1 VAAGDPAPPVDFR
14 TALSRQL
21 HFLSASCRSFDEG
34 FHDEAIRI
42 AQCIRVLMHDTRNQ
56 RSLLRHLNSKSIM
69 LTSSCLDIR
78 RRIQPGQRAL
88 FFNGMALFGVVDGAG
103 IYQPKLANG
112 FNYELSVEEWWQQSI
127 FILDA
132 QTWVSRSDVVLAAAD
147 KDGGAHVDA
156 RLTPEYERLIK
167 GGDLGYFI
175 DEHGNETPL
184 DGNHFVALRQMGW
197 ELLNSPALLALA
209 VG

>member
-1 VAAGDPAPPVDFR
+1 VAAGDSPPPVDSCA
-14 TALSRQL
+14 ALSRQL
-21 HFLSASCRSFDEG
+21 HFLSASCQSFDEG

-56 RSLLRHLNSKSIM
+56 RSLLRRLNSKGIT

-78 RRIQPGQRAL
+78 RRIQPWQRAL
-88 FFNGMALFGVVDGAG
+88 FFNGMALFGVVDGIG
-103 IYQPKLANG
+103 IHQPKLANG
-112 FNYELSVEEWWQQSI
+112 FNYELSVEEWWRQSI

-175 DEHGNETPL
+175 DQY
-184 DGNHFVALRQMGW
+184 LRTLGENRW
-197 ELLNSPALLALA
+197 T
-209 VG
+209 